1 VFAGTDVNIGG
12 SHPFLLYESAMEL
25 LEWLRGSLRMA
36 YRLVNLFCRVAGN
49 LAQEREAFYQAVAD
63 CNAIQGM
70 PRGVL
75 FTPLSIG
82 TYAPER
88 KDAVDANLR
97 VSQYFLLVVEDIWEA
112 PLHTFLHDY
121 RLAMKCRADAG
132 LPMQELAVML
142 KKTPAGEDPG
152 DLASFRAGLAAEGA
166 PRHFEF
172 STVDEFRSHLDPLLS
187 DWLALAVGH
196 APLAADSSC

>member
-1 VFAGTDVNIGG
+1 
-12 SHPFLLYESAMEL
+12 
-25 LEWLRGSLRMA
+25 MA
-36 YRLVNLFCRVAGN
+36 YRLVNLFCRLAGN
-49 LAQEREAFYQAVAD
+49 LAQERETFYQAVAD
-63 CNAIQGM
+63 SNAGQGM

-82 TYAPER
+82 TYGPER
-88 KDAVDANLR
+88 KDAVDANIR
-97 VSQYFLLVVEDIWEA
+97 ISQYFLLVVEDVWEA

-121 RLAMKCRADAG
+121 RLALKCRAGDG
-132 LPMQELAVML
+132 LPMQDLAVLL

-172 STVDEFRSHLDPLLS
+172 ATVEEFRSHLDPLLS
-187 DWLALAVGH
+187 DWLSRALEQ
-196 APLAADSSC
+196 APLAADSSS